1 MSSRFVYVVAYDN
14 ISFFSKAEWYSIIYT
29 IYHIL
34 FTQSSIKRHLDCL
47 RLLAIVNNA
56 SVNRG
61 MRISLQTLLAIL
73 FGYIPRSGISG
84 SYGSSIFN
92 FLKYCH
98 TVFHG
103 GCTILHS
110 HHQCTRI
117 PTSYPCQHL
126 FLFFDSSH
134 PNGCEV
140 VSHGGFDLYFSMI
153 NDIKH
158 LFICLLALCTYLEE
172 CLLPIS

>member
-1 MSSRFVYVVAYDN
+1 MALFHLFCGFIRVCVCVCVWCIFFIRSSVDGHSRCFHV
-14 ISFFSKAEWYSIIYT
+14 
-29 IYHIL
+29 
-34 FTQSSIKRHLDCL
+34 
-47 RLLAIVNNA
+47 LAIVNSAARNIGVYVFFQIIVF
-56 SVNRG
+56 SG
-61 MRISLQTLLAIL
+61 C
-73 FGYIPRSGISG
+73 IPISGISG

-92 FLKYCH
+92 FLKNCH

-103 GCTILHS
+103 GCTILHR

-126 FLFFDSSH
+126 LFLFFDSSH

-140 VSHGGFDLYFSMI
+140 ASHGGFDLHFSMI